1 LPKRPR
7 FYVYFL
13 IYRIFE
19 IEPFK
24 GIFLNLSMLILKNNF
39 GSLLFSNFIKPNLA
53 LVYIMSSFGV
63 DTLGGL
69 TEKLKQ
75 LITDTQNQY
84 ETLIDSTQRYK
95 QGKMNDK
102 EYFSNIGKY
111 LIASSAMNFLAIKV
125 ILEIKSAM
133 DKGSSIK
140 SPTGGIAEP
149 HSNISSP
156 GSFGIEGFVGG
167 GGGSVGSIENNSLQG
182 NDNQQQSSSLI
193 EPSLK
198 PVDIELEKSSH
209 DIINSSTAH
218 SLNDRKT
225 FKNCIVC
232 GVSIPTKAK
241 FCSKCGNSQ

>member
-1 LPKRPR
+1 
-7 FYVYFL
+7 
-13 IYRIFE
+13 
-19 IEPFK
+19 
-24 GIFLNLSMLILKNNF
+24 
-39 GSLLFSNFIKPNLA
+39 
-53 LVYIMSSFGV
+53 MSSFGV

-75 LITDTQNQY
+75 LIIDTQNQY

-102 EYFSNIGKY
+102 EYFSSIGKY

-125 ILEIKSAM
+125 ILEIKSAI
-133 DKGSSIK
+133 DKGGSTIK
-140 SPTGGIAEP
+140 HPTAGIPEP

-156 GSFGIEGFVGG
+156 GGFGIGGFVGG
-167 GGGSVGSIENNSLQG
+167 GSIGNIGNSHIQGSASQQ
-182 NDNQQQSSSLI
+182 QQQSSSLI

-198 PVDIELEKSSH
+198 PVDIEIEKPSH
-209 DIINSSTAH
+209 DTTNSAYVD
-218 SLNDRKT
+218 SLKDNKT

-232 GVSIPTKAK
+232 GASIPTKAK